1 MGMNQDKRQ
10 HREMKRSVKKAG
22 NRKVRRDVQRT
33 LRDTPED
40 AAFLEANYGR
50 YTSEPLNGIDRDATR
65 KRRDSEDSDKMS
77 EEAASPPSD

>member
-33 LRDTPED
+33 IREAPED
-40 AAFLEANYGR
+40 AAFLDADYGR
-50 YTSEPLNGIDRDATR
+50 YTSEPLNGIDKDATR
-65 KRRDSEDSDKMS
+65 KRRGTE
-77 EEAASPPSD
+77 EEATDATQD